1 MTDIDYVK
9 LRRIDMTMLLVFA
22 EALKHRKLSA
32 AASRLGLTQPAVSH
46 TLARLRDLFG
56 DPLFLRRPHG
66 VEPTA
71 RALALAPQVQA
82 IIDTA
87 QASLV
92 GGPEFSPGTTTAVF
106 RIAALDYEAAVLGP
120 PLCRIIAKEAPGAT
134 LVFRSLAHAQA
145 MDALDGGEADIVL
158 GFVPGLP
165 DTYGRQVFYS
175 ESYAAVH
182 RKGLRYRGT
191 LDDYLAREHVLVSF
205 SGERRGI
212 VDEVLAAKGL
222 ARKVRAVFPLFLPA
236 LAAVAETDMVATLP
250 RRLALTQAERFGLRV
265 KDPPI
270 ALRPFPVRAIW
281 HPRSD
286 NDQKIKWLVD
296 CLAEAAPR

>member
-1 MTDIDYVK
+1 MK
-9 LRRIDMTMLLVFA
+9 LRRLDMTMLLVFA
-22 EALKHRKLSA
+22 EALKYRKLSA

-87 QASLV
+87 QASLM
-92 GGPEFSPGTTTAVF
+92 GGSAFSPGSTTAIF
-106 RIAALDYEAAVLGP
+106 RVAALDYEAAVFGP
-120 PLCRIIAKEAPGAT
+120 PLCRILAEEAPGAT
-134 LVFRSLAHAQA
+134 LVFRSLANAQA

-165 DTYGRQVFYS
+165 DTYGRRVFYS

-191 LDDYLAREHVLVSF
+191 LEDYLAREHVLVSF

-212 VDEVLAAKGL
+212 VDDVLAAKGL
-222 ARKVRAVFPLFLPA
+222 SRKVRAVFPLFLPA

-265 KDPPI
+265 KEPPL
-270 ALRPFPVRAIW
+270 ALRSFPVRAIW
-281 HPRSD
+281 HPRSE
-286 NDQKIKWLVD
+286 NDPKIKWLVD
-296 CLAEAAPR
+296 RLAETAPRPS